1 MPKQSQLKDSGKL
14 GPGMTTLPHF
24 LAGDGSIGGVFSAI
38 TETTERVLG
47 ERRLRILRELAAQTA
62 ESKSVETACEAFA
75 RVLGAGN
82 PDLPFAILY
91 LLDEDGTFASAC

>member
-1 MPKQSQLKDSGKL
+1 
-14 GPGMTTLPHF
+14 
-24 LAGDGSIGGVFSAI
+24 
-38 TETTERVLG
+38 
-47 ERRLRILRELAAQTA
+47 LRELAAQTA

-91 LLDEDGTFASAC
+91 LLDENETFASLLAKTGIDDAFAPAVLPLDHDDPWGVPPD